1 MAKKGRQSAGAAK
14 SRSASS
20 NGDGTGATLKE
31 LLGADVLDKLQAKAG
46 ELKQEQA
53 KREDQARKEKEEA
66 RRQEQKRLENDFS
79 YLLNNSDS
87 NWSKYK

>member
-1 MAKKGRQSAGAAK
+1 MAKKVKHSTEASKGRTAFHSDGAGA
-14 SRSASS
+14 S
-20 NGDGTGATLKE
+20 LKE
-31 LLGADVLDKLQAKAG
+31 LLGADVLNKLQAKAG

-53 KREDQARKEKEEA
+53 KREEQARKEKEED

-87 NWSKYK
+87 DWSKYK